1 MISKIKFAFV
11 SLMVAAIPLVA
22 PTVHAAPLKE
32 IATIA
37 GVRDNPVVG
46 YGLVVG
52 LDNSGDQTTQAPF
65 TGQSLRNMMS
75 QLGITVP
82 SGTNMQ
88 LKNVAAVM
96 VTAELPPFASPG
108 QKMDIVVSS
117 VGNAKSLRGGT
128 LLMTPLKG
136 ADGQVYAL
144 AQGNVLIGGAGASA
158 AGSSV
163 TVNQL
168 AAGRVVDGATI
179 ERSVP
184 LDLGSN
190 GRITMEL
197 KQADFSTALDAM
209 NAINRNF
216 GRPVARALN
225 SRTIELNSPVEKS
238 AQVAFIAQV
247 QNINVS
253 QGAPSPKVV
262 INQRTGSVVMNGT
275 VTLSQAAVAH
285 GNLSVVIDN
294 NPIVAQP
301 NAFAGGD
308 TAVVPNAD
316 VTLQEEDGALQ
327 VINASAQLSEVVNA
341 LNALGATPTDLM
353 SILQALKTSGALHAE
368 LDVI

>member
-1 MISKIKFAFV
+1 MTTLNRWLSV
-11 SLMVAAIPLVA
+11 LMSALLLTCSGAAS
-22 PTVHAAPLKE
+22 AAPLKD

-37 GVRDNPVVG
+37 GVRENPIIG

-65 TGQSLRNMMS
+65 TGQALRNMLS

-82 SGTNMQ
+82 TGSNMQ

-96 VTAELPPFASPG
+96 VTAKLPPFASPG
-108 QKMDIVVSS
+108 QAVDVVVSS

-158 AGSSV
+158 GGSSIA
-163 TVNQL
+163 VNQL
-168 AAGRVVDGATI
+168 SAGRVVDGAII

-184 LDLGSN
+184 LDLATD
-190 GRITMEL
+190 GRMTLEL
-197 KQADFSTALDAM
+197 KDADFNTALDTM
-209 NAINRNF
+209 NSINRSF
-216 GRPVARALN
+216 GRPIARALN
-225 SRTIELNSPVEKS
+225 SRTIELRAPIEKS
-238 AQVAFIAQV
+238 AQVAFLAQIQRV
-247 QNINVS
+247 DVGT
-253 QGAPSPKVV
+253 GAPSPKVV

-294 NPIVAQP
+294 NPIVSQP
-301 NAFAGGD
+301 NALAGGN

-316 VTLQEEDGALQ
+316 VSLQEGDGSLQ
-327 VINASAQLSEVVNA
+327 VINASARLSDVVNA